1 MEDWS
6 TTNNKKIAKKSVS
19 LNILV
24 SGIIVPGNFQFLEW
38 FILYPLL
45 LSLNPSM
52 VWSECSKRVFL
63 VISRKW
69 KWQNCSTGNS
79 QLWGGVKKK
88 ASATQ
93 KTSQCS
99 FRGRLVNFQ
108 NTSSSP
114 CYRPTSDFI
123 IRTFSWTEKKKV
135 FFCPMSC
142 IASVLS
148 WVETILSSNTKVQN
162 TCDTKNWSKSLCYM
176 VQKHLYK
183 APRSP

>member
-24 SGIIVPGNFQFLEW
+24 SGIIVPGNFQFLGW

-123 IRTFSWTEKKKV
+123 IRTFSWTEKKKLP
-135 FFCPMSC
+135 FMLWA
-142 IASVLS
+142 ASVLS
-148 WVETILSSNTKVQN
+148 WNYSFVKHKDTQN
-162 TCDTKNWSKSLCYM
+162 WW
-176 VQKHLYK
+176 YK
-183 APRSP
+183 ELVKISVLICAKAL